1 MLLSNFEAVD
11 PCTPYFSFEI
21 SPDSD
26 ISETAKIVLCS
37 EFNPCAKK
45 LLITPAKT
53 SPVPPYANPGFG
65 LFKIY
70 FLWRFPINVN
80 GPFNTIVT
88 FQSFV

>member
-1 MLLSNFEAVD
+1 MLLINFEAVD
-11 PCTPYFSFEI
+11 PCMPYFSFDI

-26 ISETAKIVLCS
+26 IRETANIVLSS

-53 SPVPPYANPGFG
+53 SPVPPFANPGFG

-70 FLWRFPINVN
+70 FLWRFPINVK

>member
-1 MLLSNFEAVD
+1 MPLINLEAVD
-11 PCTPYFSFEI
+11 PCMPYFSFDN

-26 ISETAKIVLCS
+26 IRETAKIVLCS

-45 LLITPAKT
+45 LLIKPAKT
-53 SPVPPYANPGFG
+53 SPVPPLANPGFG
-65 LFKIY
+65 LFNIY
-70 FLWRFPINVN
+70 FLCVFPINVN